1 MLFGIPLQIFSGLAS
16 FIMSFLAS
24 RARAKME
31 VEEAKNKRMIEL
43 LAAQNEHTKCFM
55 EGQMS
60 LVKEDPYYAWTRRT
74 LALGIVFGTMVSLF
88 LVPVLF
94 PNVPWIIEVQT
105 LKSTFLGLF
114 GTQTVN
120 ELVQLHGI
128 PFFFGEVFSHIC
140 VMVAAFYFGNSAG
153 NVRNPYR

>member
-1 MLFGIPLQIFSGLAS
+1 MFLGLPLQVFSGIAS
-16 FIMSFLAS
+16 FIMSFLAN
-24 RARAKME
+24 RAKSKME
-31 VEEAKNKRMIEL
+31 VEEAKNRRMIEL
-43 LAAQNEHTKCFM
+43 LAAQNEHTKNFM
-55 EGQMS
+55 ECQMG

-74 LALGIVFGTMVSLF
+74 LALGIVFGTMVALF

-94 PNVPWIIEVQT
+94 PNVPWIIEVKT

-114 GTQTVN
+114 GTREVN

-140 VMVAAFYFGNSAG
+140 IMVAGFYFGNSAG
-153 NVRNPYR
+153 RVRNPYR